1 MVTIR
6 LARHGTNKSPF
17 YRIVVTDHRKPR
29 DGRFIERIGTYDPRK
44 TPVRFEVNRSRL
56 DFWKSHG
63 AQASST
69 LGQLLKRHPAPA
81 ATEG

>member
-6 LARHGTNKSPF
+6 LARHGTNKAPF

-56 DFWKSHG
+56 DYWKSHG

-69 LGQLLKRHPAPA
+69 LSQLLKRHPAPA
-81 ATEG
+81 PEG

>member
-6 LARHGTNKSPF
+6 LARHGTKKTPF
-17 YRIVVTDHRKPR
+17 YRIVVTDHRQPR
-29 DGRFIERIGTYDPRK
+29 AGRFIERIGTYDPRK

-56 DFWKSHG
+56 DYWKSHG

-69 LGQLLKRHPAPA
+69 LSQLLKRHPAPA
-81 ATEG
+81 AAEG